1 MLGRSIGLTDDEMA
15 AMADAETSPLFDDTD
30 RLVMHYSAV
39 LTRENRVDDALY
51 ARLAARFSKQEL
63 MELCFTVAMAAL
75 VNRVH
80 ATFLTDLDADTRA
93 KIGEA
98 PFCPIGR

>member
-1 MLGRSIGLTDDEMA
+1 MLGRSVGLTDGEMA
-15 AMADAETSPLFDDTD
+15 AMADWDTAPVFDETD
-30 RLVMHYSAV
+30 RLVLRYAEV

-51 ARLAARFSKQEL
+51 AELEARFPREEL
-63 MELCFTVAMAAL
+63 LELCMTVALAAL

-80 ATFLTDLDADTRA
+80 ATFRTDVDDSTRA
-93 KIGEA
+93 QIGDA